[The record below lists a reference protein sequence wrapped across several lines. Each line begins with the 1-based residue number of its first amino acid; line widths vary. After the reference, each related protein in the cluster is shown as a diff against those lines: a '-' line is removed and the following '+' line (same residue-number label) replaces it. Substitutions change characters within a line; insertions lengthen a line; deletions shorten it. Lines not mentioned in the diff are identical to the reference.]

1 MYIALPSPNCL
12 FNFVN
17 DIDVMKMMDDKA
29 YRFCHLKK

>member
-1 MYIALPSPNCL
+1 MYIALPNPNCP

-17 DIDVMKMMDDKA
+17 DIYGVKMMDDKA